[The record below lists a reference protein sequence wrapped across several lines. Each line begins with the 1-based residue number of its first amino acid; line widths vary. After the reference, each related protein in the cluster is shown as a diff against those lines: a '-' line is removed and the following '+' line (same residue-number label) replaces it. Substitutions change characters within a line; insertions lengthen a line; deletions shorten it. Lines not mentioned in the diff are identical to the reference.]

1 MYLIA
6 LLSGSTG
13 SELKDSGTH
22 KRWSFIRY
30 ISTCC
35 VSCFVGWRCK
45 FLPWLAVPDCV
56 WDSESA
62 GCWMSASLL
71 YRVYLIPE
79 VRKAKGYV
87 MCVRRA
93 NADLMIIHF
102 NLGFSDTNDHQ
113 EIMKLNAESLM
124 SALLNLTFGQVIRAP
139 CTGIIWLS
147 CFWSLWEHF
156 KDCLVK

>member
-1 MYLIA
+1 MI
-6 LLSGSTG
+6 
-13 SELKDSGTH
+13 
-22 KRWSFIRY
+22 IRY
-30 ISTCC
+30 LSTCC
-35 VSCFVGWRCK
+35 DSCFVGWRCK

-113 EIMKLNAESLM
+113 EIMKLNFKS
-124 SALLNLTFGQVIRAP
+124 STYTHVNLHGKLGAP
-139 CTGIIWLS
+139 CTGIFKLS
-147 CFWSLWEHF
+147 CLWSLWEHF
-156 KDCLVK
+156 KVCLVKYSKFPCILGQI